1 MNIQSG
7 ASNIK
12 FTGVTSRLNRDFPAK
27 LPSLIYDSFTLSKE
41 AKAKKALFQERK
53 FGVDDYRSMNS
64 VEKSFFGF
72 KIPQDIKQAAAA
84 SVDTAL
90 FLKEHLDQKYG
101 KGKYVFCCIG
111 TSPSTLARVF
121 EFSGVETKYLPIS
134 DMSVCRNESLM
145 KFYSTKVPNYSK
157 FLEEQG
163 ISQENVSKS
172 SKTYLFYDYTCSG
185 NSLDNFQVMMNELV
199 GIDADNVLFKSINGE
214 LDSCCE
220 TDEEYDKHAFRYVQ
234 DFMFYN
240 KAEKLGG
247 VPHLM
252 LRHLD
257 EISSCVP
264 SDSIESRQFNFS
276 VMEILSRRGL
286 LRENPQNRFAL

>member
-1 MNIQSG
+1 MNIQSSAPNVNFSG
-7 ASNIK
+7 I
-12 FTGVTSRLNRDFPAK
+12 TSRLNSDFPSR

-53 FGVDDYRSMNS
+53 FGVDDYRRMND

-72 KIPQDIKQAAAA
+72 TVPKEIKQAAVE
-84 SVDTAL
+84 SVETGL
-90 FLKEHLDQKYG
+90 FLKEHLDKKYG

-111 TSPSTLARVF
+111 TSPSTLARVM

-134 DMSVCRNESLM
+134 DMSVCKSKSFMN
-145 KFYSTKVPNYSK
+145 FYSSKMPNYSK

-163 ISQENVSKS
+163 ITQENVSKGN
-172 SKTYLFYDYTCSG
+172 KKYLFYDYTCSG
-185 NSLDNFQVMMNELV
+185 NSLDNFQIMLNDLI
-199 GIDADNVLFKSINGE
+199 GIDGDNVLFKSINGD
-214 LDSCCE
+214 LDSFCE

-247 VPHLM
+247 VPHLL

-257 EISSCVP
+257 EISGCVP
-264 SDSIESRQFNFS
+264 SNSTEARQFNFC
-276 VMEILSRRGL
+276 VMQLLSRRGV
-286 LRENPQNRFAL
+286 LRENPRNRFAL